1 MTAAGGVR
9 LTTAPGGGPAGC
21 SPGRRYCGPGPT
33 LGATF
38 GATPGATVAVG
49 APGGRNAPGA
59 RGPAGPTPGPT
70 AAPGGPVRTTP
81 VAGATFAMTGR
92 PTGAGRMRAP
102 ACRGGGGASRA
113 K

>member
-49 APGGRNAPGA
+49 ALGGWNVPGA

-70 AAPGGPVRTTP
+70 AAPGWPG
-81 VAGATFAMTGR
+81 GTFAMTGR